1 MKRFFKFFGS
11 FLKTAPKLLLFELL
25 FKLLLTAVGTPLM
38 SFLINAAMKNAGV
51 SYLSASSLKKFL
63 LNPFTVL
70 VIILIL
76 FIVAVFT
83 IIELSSLIAG
93 YAFSREHKKITI
105 AGMLK
110 CGLHAF
116 AKAFRG
122 SGILSFLGFMLVVP
136 LAQFTLSSCIISA
149 PLIPIVRSLI
159 NTHWKYACIAAYI
172 LLELLILY
180 ILSTRC
186 YCLHYLVLTNNNFS
200 DCMKKSRSCI
210 KGKRLKTFLTLIMWS
225 LIMLAFAAAATF
237 IISFLIIFGIKGFSR
252 PDAVLISSLKVLSY
266 AWKVFIAVS
275 AVISAP
281 FIIGSLTDNFMEN
294 KERDSKIVLPESGNK
309 KVPKAVKFASF
320 TVLIAL
326 SVFLNFS
333 YIQQIYKGNIN
344 VNMGIFN
351 RTQVTAH
358 RGFSYKAPE
367 NTLYAFEEAINAGT
381 DYIEL
386 DIQQTSDGQIVV
398 FHDQKLDRTSDGT
411 GPLSEYTYEELLEF
425 SLGNWFK
432 RGETDFSDARIML
445 LSEVLE
451 LAKDNNCMLNIE
463 VKKSGNST
471 DTARKAAEML
481 VEYDM
486 TDSCYITS
494 FSYSALKEVKK
505 TNSSIKTAIIAN
517 VVSPSLYSQ
526 LKYIDALSLNYI
538 FVNQS
543 IISNA
548 HKGGK
553 RVFVWT
559 VNNRSDM
566 ERMISIGA
574 DNIITDRPDIAVN
587 AVYSYGKG
595 DFVLSLLSHIFG
607 I

>member
-1 MKRFFKFFGS
+1 
-11 FLKTAPKLLLFELL
+11 
-25 FKLLLTAVGTPLM
+25 
-38 SFLINAAMKNAGV
+38 
-51 SYLSASSLKKFL
+51 
-63 LNPFTVL
+63 
-70 VIILIL
+70 
-76 FIVAVFT
+76 
-83 IIELSSLIAG
+83 
-93 YAFSREHKKITI
+93 
-105 AGMLK
+105 
-110 CGLHAF
+110 
-116 AKAFRG
+116 
-122 SGILSFLGFMLVVP
+122 
-136 LAQFTLSSCIISA
+136 
-149 PLIPIVRSLI
+149 
-159 NTHWKYACIAAYI
+159 
-172 LLELLILY
+172 
-180 ILSTRC
+180 
-186 YCLHYLVLTNNNFS
+186 
-200 DCMKKSRSCI
+200 
-210 KGKRLKTFLTLIMWS
+210 
-225 LIMLAFAAAATF
+225 
-237 IISFLIIFGIKGFSR
+237 
-252 PDAVLISSLKVLSY
+252 
-266 AWKVFIAVS
+266 
-275 AVISAP
+275 
-281 FIIGSLTDNFMEN
+281 
-294 KERDSKIVLPESGNK
+294 
-309 KVPKAVKFASF
+309 
-320 TVLIAL
+320 
-326 SVFLNFS
+326 
-333 YIQQIYKGNIN
+333 
-344 VNMGIFN
+344 
-351 RTQVTAH
+351 
-358 RGFSYKAPE
+358 
-367 NTLYAFEEAINAGT
+367 
-381 DYIEL
+381 
-386 DIQQTSDGQIVV
+386 
-398 FHDQKLDRTSDGT
+398 
-411 GPLSEYTYEELLEF
+411 
-425 SLGNWFK
+425 
-432 RGETDFSDARIML
+432 ML